1 MSTFFLIRHAA
12 SIASSEVLSGRA
24 PGILLSDIG
33 REQVRALARRFAEV
47 ELAAV
52 WSSPMERAVQ
62 TAIPLAVV
70 SNLPVN
76 QSESLNEVEYGDWTG
91 KSFSSLA
98 GDPLWRRFNRSRRDT
113 RIPGGE
119 LILDV
124 QKRVVAELA
133 VLSRQYGGRNIA
145 IVTHAEPIRLVLAYC
160 LESSDYLHDRL
171 EIGPASISIVR
182 WSERPIVLSVNNNLS
197 LPSLLRV

>member
-12 SIASSEVLSGRA
+12 SIASSDVLSGRA
-24 PGILLSDIG
+24 PGIALSGIG
-33 REQVRALARRFAEV
+33 REQARGLARRFAEV

-76 QSESLNEVEYGDWTG
+76 QSQSLNEVEYGDWTG

-98 GDPLWRRFNRSRRDT
+98 GDPLWQRFNHSRRDT

-124 QKRVVAELA
+124 QKRVVAKLA

-145 IVTHAEPIRLVLAYC
+145 VVTHAEPIRLVLAYC

-182 WSERPIVLSVNNNLS
+182 WSERQSVLSINNILS